1 MRAKIRT
8 LLVARILHANARF
21 PGSSGVPLSLA
32 HGVEL
37 IRLQITTRMPTSL
50 SSTRP
55 SWRAEALFS
64 VNVRRRLKPE
74 LPRGYYGNDFVLRCT
89 ESTAAQLTSSSPRR
103 CGSCSSACLSW
114 LLARPCGP
122 LLARASAAAAAM
134 PVAALCSPAPV
145 WPPPLRPRLRVVAAT
160 VRLVRACSQ
169 VRAQGSKATIYVLL
183 LGRKKMIVLTKMPLS
198 D

>member
-1 MRAKIRT
+1 MTQCAQRYT
-8 LLVARILHANARF
+8 PLMSCESCVRF

-32 HGVEL
+32 HGVGL

-74 LPRGYYGNDFVLRCT
+74 LPRGYYGNGFVLRCT
-89 ESTAAQLTSSSPRR
+89 ESTAAELTSSSPRR

-122 LLARASAAAAAM
+122 ARPRWCYRRCRA
-134 PVAALCSPAPV
+134 VVALCSPAPV
-145 WPPPLRPRLRVVAAT
+145 WPPPPRPRLRVVAAT

-169 VRAQGSKATIYVLL
+169 VRAQGSKAMHLRASPQEEEDDRINENV
-183 LGRKKMIVLTKMPLS
+183 IE
-198 D
+198 